1 MLIDTRLAQISIT
14 EGEDIIT
21 ALHTATAELCDA
33 IESDVT
39 IRRML
44 KEAEVD
50 LSAAESEIITEANI
64 AAQGK
69 EGPLAGIATTSKA
82 YTYALDNLLT
92 FQRNNGHAVG
102 YAYREAQRLRIA
114 ADNAAIAK
122 EQAQVKFS
130 AVKHAAD
137 LKAAIIRAI
146 AL

>member
-1 MLIDTRLAQISIT
+1 MLIEPRLATIT
-14 EGEDIIT
+14 IKEGEDIIT
-21 ALHTATAELCDA
+21 ALHNAAAELCTA

-44 KEAEVD
+44 KEAEND
-50 LSAAESEIITEANI
+50 LASLEAEIVTDANI
-64 AAQGK
+64 EAQGK

-82 YTYALDNLLT
+82 YSYALDNLLST
-92 FQRNNGHAVG
+92 HRNGSAGRQV
-102 YAYREAQRLRIA
+102 QDLRIQ
-114 ADNAAIAK
+114 ADNASIAAQ
-122 EQAQVKFS
+122 QAQVKFS

>member
-44 KEAEVD
+44 KEAEAD
-50 LSAAESEIITEANI
+50 LSAAESEIVAEANI
-64 AAQGK
+64 EAQNK

-82 YTYALDNLLT
+82 YAYALENLLSNYHT
-92 FQRNNGHAVG
+92 TNSNKVAIR
-102 YAYREAQRLRIA
+102 RLQTD
-114 ADNAAIAK
+114 ADNASIAR